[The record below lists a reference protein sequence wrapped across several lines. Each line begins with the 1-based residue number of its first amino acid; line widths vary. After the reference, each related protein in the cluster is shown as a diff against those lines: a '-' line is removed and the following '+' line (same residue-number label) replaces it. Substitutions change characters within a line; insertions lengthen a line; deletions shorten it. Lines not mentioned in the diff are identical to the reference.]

1 MIVDWLLQTS
11 IVSRSS
17 VVCSTGL
24 ELAVAEEG
32 RAGTWARR
40 RLLDGSLNRV
50 PAGFYTR
57 LWAVL
62 ERCGGILV
70 ADQTLPTSLTQE
82 MTSGEM
88 KFHLT
93 CESVLNLIPEPE
105 FRQLVVEALLILV
118 LAVEYSVVP
127 HLGGTVRVEQIVRY
141 RAMLLNAFNVHTHC
155 VQAG

>member
-1 MIVDWLLQTS
+1 M
-11 IVSRSS
+11 
-17 VVCSTGL
+17 
-24 ELAVAEEG
+24 AEEG

-141 RAMLLNAFNVHTHC
+141 RAMLLDN
-155 VQAG
+155 

>member
-1 MIVDWLLQTS
+1 M
-11 IVSRSS
+11 SRSS

-24 ELAVAEEG
+24 ELAAGSGEEG

-141 RAMLLNAFNVHTHC
+141 RAMVLTVINVHTLC